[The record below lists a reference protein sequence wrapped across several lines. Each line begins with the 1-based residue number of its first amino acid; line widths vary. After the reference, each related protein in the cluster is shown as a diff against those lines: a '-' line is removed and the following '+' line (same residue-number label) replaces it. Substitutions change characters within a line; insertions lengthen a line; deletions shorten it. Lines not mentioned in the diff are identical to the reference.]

1 MILRLGQNFSAIN
14 SYFTVFFCFLVYNP
28 KYDSK
33 SAITDCYRFK
43 LPIKKIELGLDY

>member
-1 MILRLGQNFSAIN
+1 MILRLGQNFWPLILILQ
-14 SYFTVFFCFLVYNP
+14 YFCFLVYNP